1 MKAANLRS
9 VPFLMIRFSLKCD
22 NGHTFDSWFKSG
34 EAFEKL
40 KASKMVSCSVCGSDA
55 VTKTLMAPSV
65 STDKERPLSAPHTPA
80 EQALAELRKEVE
92 SKSEYVGSGFAK
104 EARAMHDGAAPM
116 RSIYG
121 EAKAEEAKA
130 LIEDGVPVVPLPFG
144 PKKTQN

>member
-1 MKAANLRS
+1 
-9 VPFLMIRFSLKCD
+9 MIRYSLKCD
-22 NGHTFDSWFKSG
+22 KGHTFDSWFKSG

-40 KASKMVSCSVCGSDA
+40 KASNMVACAVCGSDDVA
-55 VTKTLMAPSV
+55 KTLMAPSV
-65 STDKERPLSAPHTPA
+65 STDKERPLSAPHSPA

-92 SKSEYVGSGFAK
+92 SKSEYVGTRFAK
-104 EARAMHDGAAPM
+104 EARAMHDGNAPI

-130 LIEDGVPVVPLPFG
+130 LIEEGVPVIPLPFG